1 MLVARSFLNRSA
13 ADLNE
18 SENRAMKAE
27 QERST
32 LQVELVRVND
42 RLSSLREENLKLTVE
57 SRGLAKENEELKKK
71 VVDLEDEVK
80 YQEPEITVKVKAAV
94 ANKFL
99 LGRFKR

>member
-1 MLVARSFLNRSA
+1 M
-13 ADLNE
+13 
-18 SENRAMKAE
+18 
-27 QERST
+27 
-32 LQVELVRVND
+32 
-42 RLSSLREENLKLTVE
+42 E

>member
-1 MLVARSFLNRSA
+1 
-13 ADLNE
+13 
-18 SENRAMKAE
+18 MKAE